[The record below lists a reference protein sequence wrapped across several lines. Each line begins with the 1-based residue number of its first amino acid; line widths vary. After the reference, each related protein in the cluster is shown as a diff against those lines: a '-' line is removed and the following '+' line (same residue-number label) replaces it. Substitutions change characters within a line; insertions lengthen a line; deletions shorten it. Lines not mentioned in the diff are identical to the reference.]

1 MDRDT
6 LIGLIKWT
14 MKHYGSDAG
23 ERANPGS
30 KLQSQAEHIAE
41 VIAEYDEAGMRL
53 QGLQHVRIELF
64 RDYIK
69 E

>member
-6 LIGLIKWT
+6 LIALIKWT
-14 MKHYGSDAG
+14 MKYYGSDAG

-41 VIAEYDEAGMRL
+41 VIAEWDEAHMRL
-53 QGLQHVRIELF
+53 QGLQHVKVRLF
-64 RDYIK
+64 SNFK
-69 E
+69 ED